1 MMDDYDSKDLIQILN
16 HKKFTIGSCESFTAG
31 LFCAHL
37 ADVSGASSVLKGGL
51 VTYATELKNKIVG
64 IDKEKL
70 ERYGV
75 VSKECA
81 IEMVKNT
88 QKIMNVDVCVSFTG
102 NAGPTAWENK
112 PAGLIYCGLAIEEN
126 IYVYELQ
133 LNMSRNE
140 VREYAV
146 KFMINKIVNLLMK

>member
-1 MMDDYDSKDLIQILN
+1 MKNEYGSEDLIQILN
-16 HKKFTIGSCESFTAG
+16 RKRLTIGSCESFTAG

-81 IEMVKNT
+81 IEMAEKA

-102 NAGPTAWENK
+102 NAGPIAWENK
-112 PAGLIYCGLAIEEN
+112 PVGLIYCGVAIEEN

-133 LNMSRNE
+133 LNMSRND

-146 KFMINKIVNLLMK
+146 QFIINKVVNLLIK